1 MSEQERRKNVERI
14 IESTKDMLVQVRGD
28 LEQAMTRGEANQAA
42 RQQLIDACQAELR
55 EEGMTEDKLWE
66 LLCRYRRF
74 PLAILDLADSVL
86 AGISVEDGS
95 TVVAK
100 RDLCELLTALALL
113 VDTQTPAVL
122 KKLTASITVGMAK
135 MAVSRVLGSS
145 PIITSRGTGND
156 LTRELEQLLN
166 AAGPSGRTH

>member
-1 MSEQERRKNVERI
+1 MSEQVRRENVERI

-42 RQQLIDACQAELR
+42 RQQFIDACQAELR
-55 EEGMTEDKLWE
+55 EEGMTEEELWE
-66 LLCRYRRF
+66 SFCKHRRF

-122 KKLTASITVGMAK
+122 KKLTASIAVGMAK

-145 PIITSRGTGND
+145 PIITPKGTGND
-156 LTRELEQLLN
+156 LMRELEQLLT
-166 AAGPSGRTH
+166 AAGPSRCTH